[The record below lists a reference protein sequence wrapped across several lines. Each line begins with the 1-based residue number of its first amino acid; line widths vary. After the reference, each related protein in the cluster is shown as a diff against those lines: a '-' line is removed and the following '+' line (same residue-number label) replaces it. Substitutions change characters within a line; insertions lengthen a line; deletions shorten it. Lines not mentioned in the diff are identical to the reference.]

1 MTTILAHPAWDNAIA
16 GTSSAIVD
24 TIANG
29 RRGASPTLAAVR
41 VPGGTSSMGTTPP
54 DSLIA
59 LSASLRVPLR
69 EVVYDPSRGPCW
81 VPQVKA
87 EPNGYVRLK
96 RGGKRRLAHRMSLH
110 LVGRS
115 LPAGM
120 QADHLC
126 RNRAC
131 CRPVHLEIV
140 TPRENTRRS
149 TGVAAVASVT
159 GICKAG
165 LHLLTPDNL
174 VPAKL
179 KVGLRVCLACRKAY
193 EATYRA
199 APERR
204 AREAARLRARQSTPE
219 YRAAHAEQQRRYVA
233 RKRGES

>member
-1 MTTILAHPAWDNAIA
+1 MTP
-16 GTSSAIVD
+16 
-24 TIANG
+24 
-29 RRGASPTLAAVR
+29 
-41 VPGGTSSMGTTPP
+41 
-54 DSLIA
+54 
-59 LSASLRVPLR
+59 
-69 EVVYDPSRGPCW
+69 
-81 VPQVKA
+81 
-87 EPNGYVRLK
+87 
-96 RGGKRRLAHRMSLH
+96 RRLGSPI
-110 LVGRS
+110 
-115 LPAGM
+115 PAGM

-219 YRAAHAEQQRRYVA
+219 YRAAFDEMHRRVLA
-233 RKRGES
+233 GESVQLQFEVIGLKGGRRWLDARLATWLAARWGISPGHCQPHSSSRTVERANQGDTRHA